1 MNDELIHQN
10 EYADKENDCY
20 LSFWSMLS
28 SQTSSVYDFIDNDSL
43 LNDEEA
49 GEMLMK
55 KKHRKPDIRPYL
67 AINDLN
73 NSDDEPYLNK
83 PKNAIEA
90 GIIIDF

>member
-1 MNDELIHQN
+1 MNDEMISKD
-10 EYADKENDCY
+10 ECMKKEDDCY

-55 KKHRKPDIRPYL
+55 KKHKKPDIRPYL

-73 NSDDEPYLNK
+73 NSDAEPYLNK
-83 PKNAIEA
+83 PKTAIEA
-90 GIIIDF
+90 GIIVDF